1 MQWTVRSHSSVPYA
15 LDEPIQ
21 SAGLVLTAPGGVTAT
36 YDLNILGEGRVLTYE
51 NFIYIA
57 FTGKL
62 YFSVRY
68 IYIFVLYIYFIIFLK
83 QEPLKMIVIWEQE
96 KVV

>member
-1 MQWTVRSHSSVPYA
+1 MSVPGSLEWSVRPHSSVPYA

-21 SAGLVLTAPGGVTAT
+21 PTGLVLTAPGSVTGS
-36 YDLNILGEGRVLTYE
+36 YDLNILGDGRSLTYE

-62 YFSVRY
+62 
-68 IYIFVLYIYFIIFLK
+68 II
-83 QEPLKMIVIWEQE
+83 
-96 KVV
+96 

>member
-1 MQWTVRSHSSVPYA
+1 MQWTVRPHSSVPYA

-62 YFSVRY
+62 YFSIEYTHIFILY
-68 IYIFVLYIYFIIFLK
+68 IYIYKTYI
-83 QEPLKMIVIWEQE
+83 
-96 KVV
+96 